1 VSHATKAE
9 RTRSSSELL
18 ARLVGF
24 DTTSCNSNLGL
35 IADVEEYLHG
45 LGVETMRADLEPG
58 KTNLVATIGPMT
70 DGGIVLSG
78 HTDVVPVEGQK
89 WSTDPFAL
97 HASPSGNLHG
107 RGTCDMKGF
116 LACCLAAVPVLQ
128 ARPLSRPVHLVFS
141 CDEEV
146 TCEGVLP
153 AIRRFGV
160 DMPRP
165 SVCIVGEPTMMQVVT
180 GQKACQAYVTTVT
193 GVEAHSS
200 RPLSG
205 WNALS
210 EAAMMV
216 AELDRLAAEMRER
229 ADAASEFD
237 PPYTTVHAGV
247 LNAGA
252 AVNIV
257 PNTAEL
263 WWEARLLPG
272 QDEAEIRDRMA
283 TWAEARNTLI
293 RQRFP
298 HAGIST
304 VNYVNVPG
312 LAPEPDG
319 EARSL
324 ALRLSGSNRTSVV
337 SYASE
342 AGHFHAAGMS
352 TVLCGP
358 GSIDQAHAPD
368 EFIATSQLGACDRF
382 LDALADSLQRD

>member
-1 VSHATKAE
+1 MSQTSHPA
-9 RTRSSSELL
+9 RTFSSSGLL

-24 DTTSCNSNLGL
+24 DTTSHKSNVPLVTH
-35 IADVEEYLHG
+35 VEEYLHG
-45 LGVETMRADLEPG
+45 LGVETLRADLEPG
-58 KTNLVATIGPMT
+58 KTNLIATIGPMR

-78 HTDVVPVEGQK
+78 HTDVVPVDGQK
-89 WSTDPFAL
+89 WSSDPFSL
-97 HASPSGNLHG
+97 HASAGNLHG

-116 LACCLAAVPVLQ
+116 LACCLAAVPVFQ
-128 ARPLSRPVHLVFS
+128 SRALSRPVHLVFS

-160 DMPRP
+160 DVPMP

-180 GQKACQAYVTTVT
+180 GQKACQAYVTTFT

-200 RPLSG
+200 RPMAG

-216 AELDRLAAEMRER
+216 GELDRLAAEMRQR

-247 LNAGA
+247 LNAGT

-263 WWEARLLPG
+263 WWEARLLPE
-272 QDEAEIRDRMA
+272 QDESEIRDRMA
-283 TWAEARNTLI
+283 SWADARNAVI
-293 RQRFP
+293 RQQFP
-298 HAGIST
+298 DAGIST
-304 VNYVNVPG
+304 SNYVNVPG

-324 ALRLSGSNRTSVV
+324 ALRLTASNRTSVV

-342 AGHFHAAGMS
+342 AGHFQAAGMS
-352 TVLCGP
+352 TVLCAP

-368 EFIATSQLGACDRF
+368 EFIATSQLDACDRF
-382 LDALADSLQRD
+382 LDDLAGSLAAA